1 MDVHYTLLDHEVGT
15 TIIREVRG
23 GVAAVEY
30 GSRLL
35 AASPYANSI
44 KIQFNEENITINK
57 KNSKFLLISEGGR
70 EPSLLVLEQQ
80 DGNKRKQE

>member
-30 GSRLL
+30 GSMLL

-57 KNSKFLLISEGGR
+57 K
-70 EPSLLVLEQQ
+70 
-80 DGNKRKQE
+80 

>member
-1 MDVHYTLLDHEVGT
+1 MEGHYTLLDHEVGT

-57 KNSKFLLISEGGR
+57 K
-70 EPSLLVLEQQ
+70 
-80 DGNKRKQE
+80 

>member
-35 AASPYANSI
+35 TASPYATSI
-44 KIQFNEENITINK
+44 KIQFNEENIIINK
-57 KNSKFLLISEGGR
+57 K
-70 EPSLLVLEQQ
+70 
-80 DGNKRKQE
+80 